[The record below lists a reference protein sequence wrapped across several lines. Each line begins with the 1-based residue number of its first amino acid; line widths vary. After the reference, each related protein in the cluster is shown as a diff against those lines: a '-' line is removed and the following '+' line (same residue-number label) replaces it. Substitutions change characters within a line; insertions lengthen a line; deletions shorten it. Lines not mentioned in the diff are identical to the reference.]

1 MTLTNPLY
9 NLIIFTVIVLLSFLL
24 FRPNKGWFWV
34 FKNNLKLNEKT
45 VIEDILKQLYHDE
58 NSGKEATIN
67 NVTRSLKFN
76 DGLIVDVLKKMSI
89 IELIELKGDV
99 LKLTNSGRDYAL
111 RIVRVHRLWEKYLAE
126 KTGFD
131 KKEWHDRAEA
141 MEHQLNHEETN
152 LLAMQ
157 LGNPIFDPHG
167 DPIPT
172 KLGKIADV
180 NGVALSILPTNTIG
194 KITHIEDEPEVIY
207 KQILAENIHIGSQI
221 RVVENNPERIV
232 FYAEGEEFKLAPV
245 VASNITVDILE
256 KDIVIEENTVRLSSL
271 KLNEKASILGISK
284 ECRGENRRRLLE
296 LGFVKGTTI
305 SIDMESPLKNPVAY
319 LVKGTSI
326 ALRNDQASKILIQ
339 KN

>member
-1 MTLTNPLY
+1 MTLSNPLY
-9 NLIIFTVIVLLSFLL
+9 NLIIFTVIVILSYFL
-24 FRPNKGWFWV
+24 FRPTKGWFWV
-34 FKNNLKLNEKT
+34 FKNNLRLNEKT

-58 NSGKEATIN
+58 NTGKEATIN

-76 DGLIVDVLKKMSI
+76 DGLIIDVLKKMSI

-131 KKEWHDRAEA
+131 KREWHDRAED
-141 MEHQLNHEETN
+141 MEHKLNHEETN
-152 LLAMQ
+152 LLAMK
-157 LGNPIFDPHG
+157 LGNPIYDPHG

-172 KLGKIADV
+172 KMGKIADV

-207 KQILAENIHIGSQI
+207 KQILAENIHIGSQV

-245 VASNITVDILE
+245 VASNITVDVLE
-256 KDIVIEENTVRLSSL
+256 KDIVVEENTIRLSSL
-271 KLNEKASILGISK
+271 KLNEAATILGISK
-284 ECRGENRRRLLE
+284 ECRGESRRRLLD

-305 SIDMESPLKNPVAY
+305 RIDMESPLKNPVAY

>member
-284 ECRGENRRRLLE
+284 ECRGENRRRLLD